1 MNKLHYFAG
10 IMYLCKSMKVIRF
23 IIAVLLLSVCV
34 SCSEKPF
41 RCSAPAFLSPGDK
54 IALISPSYNMPVES
68 VDSVAAVIRSW
79 GFEPVLGQSVE
90 KLYLGHYAG
99 SDEERLEDLRRA
111 LRDTSIKAII
121 CNRGGYGSIHLVDL
135 MTPEDFTAQPK
146 WLVGYSD
153 ITTIS
158 GMEACAGV
166 MSIHGAMGCSML
178 KNLGQDASCTLMR
191 DLLLGNI
198 PQYSVAPNPW
208 NIPGEASG
216 VLVGGN
222 LSTFSPILGTWA
234 DPTAREG
241 FILFIEEVEE
251 DMTHIDRMINTLVCN
266 GVFDRCKGV
275 ILGEF
280 TDCGANLDYECVE
293 QMICSYLDD
302 YGIPVCCGFP
312 AGHGDV
318 NLPLVMGA
326 RVNLK
331 VSESGSRICF
341 DVDGITN
348 KEYDAD

>member
-1 MNKLHYFAG
+1 
-10 IMYLCKSMKVIRF
+10 MYLCKSMKAIKF
-23 IIAVLLLSVCV
+23 IIAVLLLSVSV
-34 SCSEKPF
+34 SCSERTF
-41 RCSAPAFLSPGDK
+41 NCSAPAFLKPGDK
-54 IALISPSYNMPVES
+54 IALISPSYNMPLES
-68 VDSVAAVIRSW
+68 VDSAAAVIRSW
-79 GFEPVLGQSVE
+79 GFEPVLGQNVE

-99 SDEERLEDLRRA
+99 TLDERLEDLRWA

-121 CNRGGYGSIHLVDL
+121 CNRGGYGSIRLVDR
-135 MTPEDFTAQPK
+135 MTPEDFSAQPK

-178 KNLGQDASCTLMR
+178 KYQGEDASCTLMR

-198 PQYSVAPNPW
+198 PQYSVEPHPC

-234 DPTAREG
+234 DATAREG
-241 FILFIEEVEE
+241 IILFIEEVEE
-251 DMTHIDRMINTLVCN
+251 DMTHIDRMINTLVYN

-275 ILGEF
+275 ILGVF
-280 TDCGANLDYECVE
+280 TDCGANLDYESVE
-293 QMICSYLDD
+293 QMICSYLDG

-312 AGHGDV
+312 AGHGDE

-326 RVNLK
+326 RVSLN
-331 VSESGSRICF
+331 VSESGSRISF
-341 DVDGITN
+341 DLN
-348 KEYDAD
+348 NPA